1 MHVTCNVTK
10 VYEHNGR
17 ASRCMPDIT
26 AVHYTA
32 SDFAQATVAVDET
45 VERRVTFVPSEVFI
59 SSSGFIR
66 LDQGLRTVKAP
77 NRDRYETSAISI

>member
-1 MHVTCNVTK
+1 V
-10 VYEHNGR
+10 E
-17 ASRCMPDIT
+17 
-26 AVHYTA
+26 
-32 SDFAQATVAVDET
+32 VDET

-66 LDQGLRTVKAP
+66 LDQSLRTVKAP